1 VIHTPRTRSGIHARC
16 RPERKAANR
25 RTPRESWFKGER
37 PCSQTGDLGA
47 TRKQRAFFSF
57 PPPQQRP
64 ASGPNA
70 VRRVGHLN
78 AVHKGALLRH
88 RNLGNEQRTIVLV
101 SGVSFSCKY
110 SAIIP
115 FRKSVP
121 FGTVTS
127 SPERQLMRTWRDAE
141 LVRKTK
147 GWPRF
152 PEEPPQAQSYS
163 ATL

>member
-1 VIHTPRTRSGIHARC
+1 MKLISASLKSAGLR
-16 RPERKAANR
+16 
-25 RTPRESWFKGER
+25 
-37 PCSQTGDLGA
+37 
-47 TRKQRAFFSF
+47 QRAFFSF

-110 SAIIP
+110 SATLS

-127 SPERQLMRTWRDAE
+127 SPQRIDGKWGTVSPPVISRLGVERVRLRNQSNSSYLPATVTGTIVAE
-141 LVRKTK
+141 WS
-147 GWPRF
+147 G
-152 PEEPPQAQSYS
+152 E
-163 ATL
+163 